1 MYISINNIEIL
12 NTLEQNYTFYNESIF
27 VRIDSSEENVK
38 ELLNNKDLYT
48 KIASSIF
55 SINFQDQDK
64 ILFPDISSIKDTAT
78 YAYLIEIYEMY
89 NSILNTDNLFEIGT
103 MEVSIRENKIIVK
116 GDSPL
121 ENKSNIVYNLIALKI
136 LLDYKR
142 KQNEYRN

>member
-142 KQNEYRN
+142 KQNEFRN